1 MINLIKINLSFFW
14 STEVKKISEFWKF
27 QSLEIMIKFIYSYAE
42 SQSGVI
48 PYIDEI
54 NQNIDFKSVL
64 NKEMKID

>member
-1 MINLIKINLSFFW
+1 
-14 STEVKKISEFWKF
+14 
-27 QSLEIMIKFIYSYAE
+27 MIKFIYSYAE

-64 NKEMKID
+64 NKEMKNRLKNINKLMEELPKWIKSIQSRLT

>member
-27 QSLEIMIKFIYSYAE
+27 QSFEIMIKFIYSYAE

>member
-1 MINLIKINLSFFW
+1 
-14 STEVKKISEFWKF
+14 
-27 QSLEIMIKFIYSYAE
+27 MIKFIYSYAE

-54 NQNIDFKSVL
+54 KQNIDFKSVL

>member
-1 MINLIKINLSFFW
+1 
-14 STEVKKISEFWKF
+14 
-27 QSLEIMIKFIYSYAE
+27 MIKFIYSYAE

-64 NKEMKID
+64 NKEMKNRLKNINKLMEVLPKWIILIHSRLI